1 MSLMKLTKEKQ
12 RELVWDALF
21 RNGGERL
28 KTAKELNV
36 SERTLARYISDL
48 DLHGDMEK
56 LGWKRNAGP
65 PPGMPRG
72 SSIIRMRILAHIKA
86 KKGNVDYGKL
96 ATDIY
101 GQDTP
106 AVRHRLYAALES
118 LKQQEIV
125 SFDGDIWKVLTDK
138 LDRAG

>member
-1 MSLMKLTKEKQ
+1 MKLSRDKQ

-21 RNGGERL
+21 RNGGERT
-28 KTAKELNV
+28 KTAKQLEV

-48 DLHGDMEK
+48 DLHADMER

-72 SSIIRMRILAHIKA
+72 SSVIRMRILAHIKQ
-86 KKGNVDYGKL
+86 KKGTVDYGKL

-106 AVRHRLYAALES
+106 AVRNRLYSALEA
-118 LKQQEIV
+118 LKVQGIA
-125 SFDGDIWKVLTDK
+125 SFDGETWKVLSDK
-138 LDRAG
+138 LDKVG